1 MKKIL
6 LKNDAAT
13 NHLGSIIASEIL
25 HSSSMEIEIHLQGDL
40 GAGKTFISRSII
52 KNCGWNDLVKS
63 PTYTLC
69 EEYEFNNLM
78 FLHIDLYR
86 TNESADIDIFDLAR
100 KIESK
105 KIVLIEWP
113 ERLQLKRNFD
123 LKIEF
128 NHLKDG
134 REVTLVLG
142 NSSFKEWLDNYE

>member
-100 KIESK
+100 KIESN

-113 ERLQLKRNFD
+113 ERLQQKRNFD

-134 REVTLVLG
+134 REVTLVSG

>member
-13 NHLGSIIASEIL
+13 NYLGSIIASEIL

-100 KIESK
+100 KIKSK

-113 ERLQLKRNFD
+113 ERLQQKRNFD

-134 REVTLVLG
+134 REVTLVSG

>member
-1 MKKIL
+1 
-6 LKNDAAT
+6 
-13 NHLGSIIASEIL
+13 
-25 HSSSMEIEIHLQGDL
+25 
-40 GAGKTFISRSII
+40 
-52 KNCGWNDLVKS
+52 
-63 PTYTLC
+63 
-69 EEYEFNNLM
+69 M

-113 ERLQLKRNFD
+113 ERLQQKRNFD

-134 REVTLVLG
+134 REVTLVSG

>member
-100 KIESK
+100 KIKSK

-113 ERLQLKRNFD
+113 ERLQQKRNFD

-134 REVTLVLG
+134 REVTLVSG

>member
-25 HSSSMEIEIHLQGDL
+25 HSTSMEIEIHLQGDL

-100 KIESK
+100 KIKSK

-113 ERLQLKRNFD
+113 ERLQQKRNFD

-134 REVTLVLG
+134 REVTLVSG